1 MKIKKN
7 SLLIKII
14 FYNDIA
20 IIITSVTIAL
30 FLILISFQSL
40 ENRIVDAGRDKIT
53 LLNKGY
59 NSVILQA
66 KDDLFQVS
74 RNINIL
80 SGKNINNK
88 FTYNTVAKLIR
99 NQLTKKN
106 LKLYSDS
113 IVCIVSSD
121 GMPLGEAS
129 GNRKNLINGETSRYI
144 LEKNLSRSEEDMDSI
159 YFGKLGDTVYARIV
173 IPYSSGSGRS
183 KEYLVLTLPIN
194 QNVLDNLRKFVGLD
208 ENDKIFLVV
217 DNTYKFGDLGLE
229 KGSKF
234 FRKKENWEYEYF
246 YRKKTIDNTV

>member
-59 NSVILQA
+59 NAVILQA

-113 IVCIVSSD
+113 IVCIVSAD

-129 GNRKNLINGETSRYI
+129 DNRKTLINGETSRYI

-173 IPYSSGSGRS
+173 IPYNSGSGRA
-183 KEYLVLTLPIN
+183 KE
-194 QNVLDNLRKFVGLD
+194 
-208 ENDKIFLVV
+208 FLVS
-217 DNTYKFGDLGLE
+217 NIA
-229 KGSKF
+229 
-234 FRKKENWEYEYF
+234 N
-246 YRKKTIDNTV
+246 

>member
-74 RNINIL
+74 RNI
-80 SGKNINNK
+80 STC
-88 FTYNTVAKLIR
+88 FT
-99 NQLTKKN
+99 
-106 LKLYSDS
+106 
-113 IVCIVSSD
+113 
-121 GMPLGEAS
+121 
-129 GNRKNLINGETSRYI
+129 
-144 LEKNLSRSEEDMDSI
+144 I
-159 YFGKLGDTVYARIV
+159 Y
-173 IPYSSGSGRS
+173 
-183 KEYLVLTLPIN
+183 
-194 QNVLDNLRKFVGLD
+194 
-208 ENDKIFLVV
+208 
-217 DNTYKFGDLGLE
+217 
-229 KGSKF
+229 
-234 FRKKENWEYEYF
+234 
-246 YRKKTIDNTV
+246 